1 MKKAKNIKLFIGLF
15 YFVFVGLFLYLL
27 FSNFSLEE
35 LTSYEFIRNNKE
47 YFSDLKK
54 SNFFLLTVLS
64 FVFIL
69 IWVFAG
75 GFGSPLGIFAGFIFG
90 KWIGLIILIL
100 GMSTGATILYVF
112 ANFFLKDFIKE
123 KFLNKYQNLEVK
135 FKKSEF
141 IYLLI
146 YRFIGRN
153 PFAISNIL
161 PCIFN
166 VKPSNFFWATL
177 IGISPQLF
185 LICSIG
191 SGLEKIIDNN
201 LEAPG
206 ILDIITSKDIYVPL
220 IIFSILVLIS
230 IYSRKIFYKK

>member
-146 YRFIGRN
+146 YRFIGESHLR
-153 PFAISNIL
+153 
-161 PCIFN
+161 
-166 VKPSNFFWATL
+166 
-177 IGISPQLF
+177 
-185 LICSIG
+185 
-191 SGLEKIIDNN
+191 
-201 LEAPG
+201 
-206 ILDIITSKDIYVPL
+206 
-220 IIFSILVLIS
+220 
-230 IYSRKIFYKK
+230 